1 MKKIGIIGLILLV
14 TGLLVVVLA
23 VPALAHPF
31 DRDYGTNG
39 NGIFLD
45 SPALTRLAEALGLT
59 PDELASRLQEGE
71 ILAQIARE
79 QGIPEEEL
87 VEAIVSPHADQIA
100 LRVKYGYLTESQAET
115 LLETARERA
124 TWLLEQDLS
133 GQSGYASWEEMQEY
147 CGNAMG
153 GWGGMMGGQYGSGNG
168 WGGMMGGWNSNG
180 YQGSDSGNARDFG
193 GMMRGFGGGWGGTG
207 GGMMGGW

>member
-1 MKKIGIIGLILLV
+1 M
-14 TGLLVVVLA
+14 VVLA

-133 GQSGYASWEEMQEY
+133 QADLDTAAGPVRLRGRIDRVDARKEPVDVVVIQVEGVPQIGQRAAVHRDAGVPFPAVLLERSLEIGKEGKLS
-147 CGNAMG
+147 
-153 GWGGMMGGQYGSGNG
+153 
-168 WGGMMGGWNSNG
+168 
-180 YQGSDSGNARDFG
+180 QGDPFVDHCHRQRKTRNEKEGCR
-193 GMMRGFGGGWGGTG
+193 
-207 GGMMGGW
+207 